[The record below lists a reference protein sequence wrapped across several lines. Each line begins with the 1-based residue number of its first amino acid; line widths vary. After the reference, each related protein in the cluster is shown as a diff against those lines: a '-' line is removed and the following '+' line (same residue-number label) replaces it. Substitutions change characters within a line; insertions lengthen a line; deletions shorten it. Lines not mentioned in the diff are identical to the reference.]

1 MDELDNKIIEIL
13 SRDSR
18 TPFTEIAKELGL
30 SDVAVKKRIEKLVES
45 GVIERFSVEL
55 NKEAMGLPVRAYV
68 LLRCSPENVENI
80 IKSLRGKVLAERTIG
95 SYDVLITTD
104 MPDVSALRKFV
115 EEELGRIP
123 GIVEIRTLI
132 RV

>member
-1 MDELDNKIIEIL
+1 MDSVDQKIIEIL

-30 SDVAVKKRIEKLVES
+30 SDVAIKKRVEKLIET
-45 GVIERFSVEL
+45 GVIERFSIEL
-55 NKEAMGLPVRAYV
+55 NKEAMGLPVRAYI
-68 LLRCSPENVENI
+68 LLRCSPENVDSI
-80 IKSLRGKVLAERTIG
+80 IKALSKKVKVERTLG
-95 SYDVLITTD
+95 SYDVIITTD
-104 MPDVSALRKFV
+104 MADVSSLRKFV
-115 EEELGRIP
+115 EEDLGSVP